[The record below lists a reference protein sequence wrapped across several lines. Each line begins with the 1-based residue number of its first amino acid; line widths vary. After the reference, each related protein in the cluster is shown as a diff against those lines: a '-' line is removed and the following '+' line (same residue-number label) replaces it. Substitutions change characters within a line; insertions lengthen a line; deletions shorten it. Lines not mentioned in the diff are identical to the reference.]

1 MLHNKFLQFR
11 KHSPRNLTER
21 SLRNRAFSLI
31 EIIVSLAIFGIVA
44 TIALGAYLKVMDA
57 NAKAQSLK
65 TAINNLNF
73 ALDAMSREIRVGT
86 RIQCGVIGSFP
97 NLTLTTDLGKLTPNE
112 CLGGGQGIAFHSS
125 KQIDCNGRSR
135 NLVFA
140 YRFNNGVLEKAEQ
153 RNCSSVSPAWSPMTS
168 ADLTITNPN
177 FIVSRTGSANNEISR
192 VLIFMGGEA
201 GNSEK
206 VKTVFNLQTTV
217 AQRLGN

>member
-1 MLHNKFLQFR
+1 MLYNPLLQFKKR
-11 KHSPRNLTER
+11 SSKSLTKR

-73 ALDAMSREIRVGT
+73 ALEAMSREIRVGT
-86 RIQCGVIGSFP
+86 RIQCGVVSSFP
-97 NLTLTTDLGKLTPNE
+97 NLTLTGSAGRLAPNQ
-112 CLGGGQGIAFHSS
+112 CLGGDQGIAFHSS
-125 KQIDCNGRSR
+125 KQILCGERSR
-135 NLVFA
+135 NPVFA
-140 YRFNNGVLEKAEQ
+140 YRFESGVLYKAEQ
-153 RNCSSVSPAWSPMTS
+153 KNCSGGSPSWSAMTS
-168 ADLTITNPN
+168 ADLKITNPN
-177 FIVSRTGSANNEISR
+177 FIVSQTGSANNQISR

-201 GNSEK
+201 GKSEK
-206 VKTVFNLQTTV
+206 AKTVFNLQTTV